1 MQVELRKNVCLS
13 SPNIANTYL
22 EWITTNAVGDKVKAG
37 INKCSK
43 ATKAI
48 RSFLVEA
55 QHMCYFF
62 VGNQANTHLAK
73 PSFKIPNL
81 IITAVNNTR
90 KKKSIRQE
98 GISVTGKKIKQF
110 DLLRGQVYAALTDKQ
125 QEPFTPWFLLRK
137 TMDGV
142 KSPPGRKY
150 TKWPRSIKTLIN
162 ACFYFVAYCIS
173 GYPF

>member
-48 RSFLVEA
+48 RSLLVEA

-73 PSFKIPNL
+73 PSFKNPNL
-81 IITAVNNTR
+81 LITALNNTR
-90 KKKSIRQE
+90 KKKSIRQ
-98 GISVTGKKIKQF
+98 GGLSVTGKKIKQY
-110 DLLRGQVYAALTDKQ
+110 RI
-125 QEPFTPWFLLRK
+125 
-137 TMDGV
+137 
-142 KSPPGRKY
+142 Y
-150 TKWPRSIKTLIN
+150 TYQTYMI
-162 ACFYFVAYCIS
+162 
-173 GYPF
+173 